1 MPMQRVTK
9 GAVQNACQKLI
20 LLTGASGYAGGHLL
34 RALEAAGQRIRC
46 TVRVPHAM
54 RTLASR
60 TTVVR
65 ADVLDHKSLV
75 AALDGIHSAD
85 YLVHSMNSQRS
96 FEQTDRE
103 GVVFG
108 ASWFSVDDHA

>member
-1 MPMQRVTK
+1 MP
-9 GAVQNACQKLI
+9 
-20 LLTGASGYAGGHLL
+20 
-34 RALEAAGQRIRC
+34 
-46 TVRVPHAM
+46 
-54 RTLASR
+54 TLASR

-108 ASWFSVDDHA
+108 ASWFSG